1 MGGLDAPGLRIEV
14 VGPVADV
21 LRRPQRVTLIGDAD
35 DAARGVGRQCQSLAT
50 EIFQSVRIGEIYS
63 RMVALW

>member
-1 MGGLDAPGLRIEV
+1 MGGLDAPGLRVEV

-21 LRRPQRVTLIGDAD
+21 LHRTERETLIGHGDEAP
-35 DAARGVGRQCQSLAT
+35 RGIGWQCQRLAT